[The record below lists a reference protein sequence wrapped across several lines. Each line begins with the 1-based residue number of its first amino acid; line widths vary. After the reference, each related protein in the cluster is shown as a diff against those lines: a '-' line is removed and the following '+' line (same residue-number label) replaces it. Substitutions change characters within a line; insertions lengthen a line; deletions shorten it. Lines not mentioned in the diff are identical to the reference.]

1 MTLGSRRRTARG
13 QYVASGSFEIALRGG
28 GPLRFNFSGPQVSS
42 PLRYAYAV
50 RRDNLR
56 GVSALSVPRVAP
68 SDHLGYLGVTADFVN
83 SGYLSGFRYVSGAW
97 NSTVIGLELYSGR
110 VVLSV
115 HKLS

>member
-83 SGYLSGFRYVSGAW
+83 SGYLSGFRYGGMEFHRNRLGILLWKS
-97 NSTVIGLELYSGR
+97 ST
-110 VVLSV
+110 
-115 HKLS
+115 